1 MDGKFSKDE
10 TRLKNSS
17 YSELTTVLKDNLN
30 IFRTPGDHRP
40 QRYSMML
47 SSYNNKI
54 SKISLLAKKEGNYLE
69 FIKESIEELSSIYK
83 SSKYFDWEK
92 SKQQVKEYLSDYRP
106 EIDSKWKKWL
116 ISLLFELNYSYFGNS
131 LLDYNEYKKR
141 KQERLI
147 NSNMLFLR
155 FINNKINQIARI

>member
-1 MDGKFSKDE
+1 MLDITEIKK
-10 TRLKNSS
+10 
-17 YSELTTVLKDNLN
+17 
-30 IFRTPGDHRP
+30 IIPHR
-40 QRYSMML
+40 
-47 SSYNNKI
+47 
-54 SKISLLAKKEGNYLE
+54 YLE

-106 EIDSKWKKWL
+106 EIDSKWKKEL

-131 LLDYNEYKKR
+131 LLDYNEHKKR